1 MNLGVGTIRPYTGP
15 ESLVFSEPG
24 AAGSEGKHKGGWGVG
39 TGPMIREEGRLPAVV
54 AVRTQVVKGFPDR
67 VLQKGG
73 SVLRTKSRDSVGS
86 LSSVG

>member
-1 MNLGVGTIRPYTGP
+1 MP
-15 ESLVFSEPG
+15 
-24 AAGSEGKHKGGWGVG
+24 
-39 TGPMIREEGRLPAVV
+39 V

-86 LSSVG
+86 LELSRSDFVRDQRTDGLLLGAVAQLKGKPTLSRVG